1 MRMIE
6 RGLTFTPCYVVILLT
21 TGTIKLRAS
30 FILLFLIWVTPLV
43 TGLTLTMGLLKVGK
57 PKTWEDSKKNL
68 KYIRQAGVNQF
79 ISTYNRVKD
88 LKGDELLWGDEIEY
102 GIFRVDEANRKLRLS
117 LRGAEIM
124 DALNKQ
130 EAMYTSENEVAFVPE
145 YGAWMCEATPAR
157 PYTGYASDL
166 LRVEQSMR
174 LRRQRMLTVLK
185 EDEIA
190 PTVSTYPMLGA
201 QGDDGTVP
209 PTKVGGPRAQSEYIS
224 DDIINPHPR
233 FGTLTANIRQRRG
246 SKVNIRV
253 PLFRDVNTPEYSNY
267 DPIHGSVDGCCGSDA
282 QQLWRYGKGDY
293 CAEKYGNHR
302 VIVGCSKSSLD
313 EDFDEQHKYTDQ
325 LQKWLVDVQCEGCE
339 GLFYRRVPGEIVP
352 DADWPRNGDVVV
364 GHEVQ
369 DQPGWVRLQN
379 GYYLPVYSEDGTVPF
394 LRKVSSRAVA
404 SNTELKRIGSNTPL
418 FRMGDINSENSK
430 EALLSL
436 LNGDNSVS
444 GTASATS
451 SATSMETATA
461 TLTKQHSLTIEDP
474 ATTANG
480 LGTEQ
485 NGLNTKAQETRTDS
499 LRAAIHMDAMAFGM
513 GCCCLQVT
521 FQAKDI
527 DESRFMYDQLAVM
540 APILLA
546 LTASTPILKGRLAD
560 TDARW
565 GVISESVDCRTP
577 AERGREDPDAPHEEL
592 NAKGRRRIYKSRYDS
607 ISTYIYQAYMTEDMT
622 VLRPNQLSNR
632 ILNLYNDII
641 VPIDEEVFK
650 QCREAGI
657 DPALAQHVAH
667 LFIRDPLVVFEGA
680 VEEVDDTKQTE
691 HFESIQ
697 STNWQTVRWKPPPP
711 RNNPNDPHIGW
722 RTEFR
727 SMEIQLTD
735 YENAAFTVFII
746 LLTRVILAFDLNL
759 YIPISRVDANMQRG
773 HSRNAAHKGKF
784 FFRRH
789 MAPLE
794 IGDVGYGV
802 KYVSMFSRTGGMS
815 GSGSNEA
822 NSENNSSTAGEDLDG
837 IGRNR
842 MSAPWATGSEEE
854 NSFEEMT
861 MGEIMC
867 GKGDYFPGLI
877 PLISAYLDYIQVDQ
891 STKAKLTS
899 YLEFIEKRA
908 NGELVTPATWMRNF
922 VRSHPSYKGDSVV
935 SDEIAYDLMIACKEI
950 GEGKLHVPELL
961 GNVRI
966 EPITVDGAYK
976 AKLGSHRARNE
987 QVLELLKR
995 YANRSAFG
1003 SSSSTEAEATKE
1015 AAEEGIFVDTT

>member
-1 MRMIE
+1 
-6 RGLTFTPCYVVILLT
+6 
-21 TGTIKLRAS
+21 
-30 FILLFLIWVTPLV
+30 
-43 TGLTLTMGLLKVGK
+43 MGLLKVGT
-57 PKTWEDSKKNL
+57 PKSWDDSKKNL
-68 KYIRQAGVNQF
+68 KYIRQAGVKQF

-102 GIFRVDEANRKLRLS
+102 GIFHIDKANKKLRLS

-124 DALNKQ
+124 NALNKQ
-130 EAMYTSENEVAFVPE
+130 ESLYTSENEVTFVPE

-157 PYTGYASDL
+157 PYTGYTADL
-166 LRVEQSMR
+166 LRVETSMR

-185 EDEIA
+185 DYEIA

-201 QGDDGTVP
+201 QGDDGSVP
-209 PTKVGGPRAQSEYIS
+209 PTKVGGPRTQSDYIS

-253 PLFRDVNTPEYSNY
+253 PLFRDVNTPEYANY
-267 DPIHGSVDGCCGSDA
+267 EPLHGGVDGCCGSDA
-282 QQLWRYGKGDY
+282 QQLWRYGKGDF
-293 CAEKYGNHR
+293 CAEKFGNR
-302 VIVGCSKSSLD
+302 KILVGCSKSSLD
-313 EDFDEQHKYTDQ
+313 EEFDEHHSNTDR
-325 LQKWLVDVQCEGCE
+325 LQKWLVDVQCAGCE
-339 GLFYRRVPGEIVP
+339 GLFYRRVPGEIVA

-364 GHEVQ
+364 GYELQ

-379 GYYLPVYSEDGTVPF
+379 GYYLPIYSDDGNIPF
-394 LRKVSSRAVA
+394 LHRVSSRAVT
-404 SNTELKRIGSNTPL
+404 SNTELKRIGSNAPL
-418 FRMGDINSENSK
+418 FRMGDAGDSK
-430 EALLSL
+430 EALSSL
-436 LNGDNSVS
+436 LDGNIKVASAGS
-444 GTASATS
+444 TASS
-451 SATSMETATA
+451 PVSMEAAAA
-461 TLTKQHSLTIEDP
+461 TLTKPPPTEEEECSSLVEE
-474 ATTANG
+474 AG
-480 LGTEQ
+480 S
-485 NGLNTKAQETRTDS
+485 DS

-521 FQAKDI
+521 FQGKDI

-540 APILLA
+540 APILMA

-577 AERGREDPDAPHEEL
+577 AERGRNDPNAPHPEL
-592 NAKGRRRIYKSRYDS
+592 NAQGRRRIYKSRYDS
-607 ISTYIYQAYMTEDMT
+607 ISTYIYQAVISPENNASS
-622 VLRPNQLSNR
+622 LKSKQLSNR
-632 ILNLYNDII
+632 LLNRYNDII
-641 VPIDEEVFK
+641 VPFDEEVFK
-650 QCREAGI
+650 QCREAGV
-657 DPALAQHVAH
+657 DPALAQHIAH
-667 LFIRDPLVVFEGA
+667 LFIRDPLVIFEGA
-680 VEEVDDTKQTE
+680 VEEVDDEKQTE

-711 RNNPNDPHIGW
+711 RNDPNDPHIGW

-735 YENAAFTVFII
+735 YENSAFTVFII

-759 YIPISRVDANMQRG
+759 YIPISRVDANMQRA

-802 KYVSMFSRTGGMS
+802 KYVSMFSRANGKN
-815 GSGSNEA
+815 GSA
-822 NSENNSSTAGEDLDG
+822 NSSVTSPDDTSSNNDDEGLDG
-837 IGRNR
+837 VSMNR
-842 MSAPWATGSEEE
+842 LTAPCATGSDEG

-861 MGEIMC
+861 MAEIMS

-877 PLISAYLDYIQVDQ
+877 PLISAYLDYIQVDKA
-891 STKAKLTS
+891 TKAKLSS

-908 NGELVTPATWMRNF
+908 NGELVTPATWMRNY
-922 VRSHPSYKGDSVV
+922 VRSHPAYKGDSVV
-935 SDEIAYDLMIACKEI
+935 TDEIAYDLMIACKEI

-961 GNVRI
+961 GNVHI
-966 EPITVDGAYK
+966 DPITPEGAYD
-976 AKLGSHRARNE
+976 AKLGSNRARND
-987 QVLELLKR
+987 QVLELLRR
-995 YANRSAFG
+995 YTGRRAFG
-1003 SSSSTEAEATKE
+1003 TSESVTTAVTEEETTAETA
-1015 AAEEGIFVDTT
+1015 